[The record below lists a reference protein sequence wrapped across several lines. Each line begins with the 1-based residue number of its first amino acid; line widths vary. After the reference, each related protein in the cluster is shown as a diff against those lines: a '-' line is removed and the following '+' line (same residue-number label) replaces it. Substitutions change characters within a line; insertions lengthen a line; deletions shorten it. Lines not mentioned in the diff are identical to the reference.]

1 MEITELTV
9 ARHSVKQEGDAGL
22 SPLQQLLI
30 ESEKKIRIA
39 EAPTGAGKS
48 YAFQQ
53 AIVRNE
59 RVLFIVPTRRL
70 AQNLCAGLSESLIR
84 DNGWNEDAV
93 SKKLALWN
101 SDETKRLKEAGEV
114 NIPARRIR
122 EVYDLDA
129 TREGGEMIIAVPEV
143 VSYLLLRYR
152 PEKGQ
157 SDVGVFEMLNTFE
170 HIVFD
175 EFHTIS
181 PRGFGL
187 AALFAKLAAEHPCR
201 AKVSFLSATPL
212 DIAPVLQRLDVAE
225 NEIAE
230 LHEELTD
237 EGRAVHGDVRLSLC
251 DCESLPDL
259 IRLHTE
265 AITHEIAKGRQV
277 VIIYNRL
284 ADLQLHLPELEQI
297 FRGAEIHPGRVLLVN
312 SIDDSRV
319 NAGGNGFFVAGRH
332 EDPEAFDVLVATASV
347 EMGVTFRANLLFM
360 EPGFEP
366 MNFLQR
372 YGRAARGP
380 HDGHVLVRFDD
391 KMLNKM
397 PWFRQLKRWTEKHQ
411 NDTVAIHDLTNVL
424 SQASQK
430 RFKDCPEEGAK
441 HFGKLP
447 NRAAYSSGL
456 YWNVLMGHF
465 SNIKYRWEHLKAHQP
480 KPATRIY
487 WLLKTVREMVSDREF
502 GDSVK
507 DWCDRFE
514 NEARTLRD
522 IGKGLRVLE
531 DEARGD
537 VFYAQEV
544 WLRRNTDILD
554 RFPLLMADD
563 GLEEIRISGKLGDFL
578 LEKGNFVKA
587 TRNTKFPHTPY
598 TVILRDDAFIVKEWA
613 REFRKGAGAD
623 PLAWELYPEAMA
635 AAEMLVRLTGLIVSD
650 DEDVDAGS
658 GVL

>member
-1 MEITELTV
+1 MEVTELTI
-9 ARHSVKQEGDAGL
+9 ARHCVRQEGEAGL
-22 SPLQQLLI
+22 SPLQRSLL

-53 AIVRNE
+53 AVARNE

-70 AQNLCAGLSESLIR
+70 AQNLLAGLSESLVR
-84 DNGWNEDAV
+84 DNNWNKEAV
-93 SKKLALWN
+93 SRKLVLWN
-101 SDETKRLKEAGEV
+101 SDETKRLAEAGEV
-114 NIPARRIR
+114 NITARRIR
-122 EVYDLDA
+122 EISDLDP
-129 TREGGEMIIAVPEV
+129 TREGGEMVIAVPEV
-143 VSYLLLRYR
+143 VSYLLLRYK

-157 SDVGVFEMLNTFE
+157 SDAGVFDMLNTFE

-187 AALFAKLAAEHPCR
+187 AGLFAKLATELSYR

-212 DIAPVLQRLDVAE
+212 DIAPVLRRLDVPE
-225 NEIAE
+225 TEIAE

-237 EGRAVHGDVRLSLC
+237 KGRAVHGDVRLSLC
-251 DCESLPDL
+251 GCESLPEL
-259 IRLHTE
+259 IRQHMD
-265 AITHEIAKGRQV
+265 AVAQEIAKGRQV
-277 VIIYNRL
+277 VIIYNKL
-284 ADLQLHLPELEQI
+284 ADLQLHLTELEQI
-297 FRGAEIHPGRVLLVN
+297 FRGAGIHPGRVLLVN

-319 NAGGNGFFVAGRH
+319 NRCGKGFFAAGRH

-360 EPGFEP
+360 EPGFEA

-372 YGRAARGP
+372 YGRAARGA
-380 HDGHVLVRFDD
+380 HDGQVFVRFDD
-391 KMLNKM
+391 KMLNKS
-397 PWFRQLKRWTEKHQ
+397 PWFRQLKRWAEKH
-411 NDTVAIHDLTNVL
+411 NDDTVAIHDLTNVL

-430 RFKDCPEEGAK
+430 RFKDCPEEGRK

-465 SNIKYRWEHLKAHQP
+465 SNIKYRWDHLKTHQP
-480 KPATRIY
+480 KPAKQIY
-487 WLLKTVREMVSDREF
+487 WLLKTVREMASDREF
-502 GDSVK
+502 GESAK

-522 IGKGLRVLE
+522 IGKGIRILE
-531 DEARGD
+531 DDGRGD
-537 VFYAQEV
+537 AFHAQEIWV
-544 WLRRNTDILD
+544 RRNTDILD

-563 GLEEIRISGKLGDFL
+563 GLEEIRIPGKLGDFL

-587 TRNTKFPHTPY
+587 TRNARFPHTPY
-598 TVILRDDAFIVKEWA
+598 TAILRDDAFIVEEWA
-613 REFRKGAGAD
+613 REFQKGAGAD
-623 PLAWELYPEAMA
+623 PLAWELYPEAMK
-635 AAEMLVRLTGLIVSD
+635 AAEKLVRLTGLIVSD